1 MGIRIIAKDI
11 SLNAFHKFG
20 IVGYITGIMT
30 AVLLTYQLGLSL
42 WVIAI
47 VSLVAAFGFFFLN
60 MVIKIGLKRENI
72 VYYHHEIF
80 ILFLCGVVLFLLKLP
95 VWRYLDVIIIAIG
108 IFLFWGRMGC
118 FAVGCCHGR
127 LSAFGCIYKKTAHS
141 QSIAPAYIGFKIFPI
156 QILESIFVII
166 LVSFL
171 IFVSPNSKPGFVVIL
186 YSLFYGWYRFIVEFY
201 RGDIDRP
208 YWSGI
213 SEAQMTSLIL
223 VTISCLLSAS
233 YSNIV
238 FSLSIIPTVFIWSI
252 AVFILLKYRNH
263 ESILSAKSVYQFF
276 NNARNFL
283 EFNNRNIQR
292 RPEVTRINKH
302 TQLSI
307 SEGDG
312 SKIVTL
318 TQDRDWFSFETK
330 GILKI
335 LYYLNPDMERVQMI
349 RKKNT
354 VHIIFKTGQ

>member
-208 YWSGI
+208 IGV
-213 SEAQMTSLIL
+213 E
-223 VTISCLLSAS
+223 
-233 YSNIV
+233 
-238 FSLSIIPTVFIWSI
+238 
-252 AVFILLKYRNH
+252 YRRH
-263 ESILSAKSVYQFF
+263 
-276 NNARNFL
+276 R
-283 EFNNRNIQR
+283 
-292 RPEVTRINKH
+292 
-302 TQLSI
+302 
-307 SEGDG
+307 
-312 SKIVTL
+312 
-318 TQDRDWFSFETK
+318 
-330 GILKI
+330 
-335 LYYLNPDMERVQMI
+335 
-349 RKKNT
+349 
-354 VHIIFKTGQ
+354 

>member
-1 MGIRIIAKDI
+1 
-11 SLNAFHKFG
+11 
-20 IVGYITGIMT
+20 
-30 AVLLTYQLGLSL
+30 
-42 WVIAI
+42 
-47 VSLVAAFGFFFLN
+47 
-60 MVIKIGLKRENI
+60 
-72 VYYHHEIF
+72 
-80 ILFLCGVVLFLLKLP
+80 
-95 VWRYLDVIIIAIG
+95 
-108 IFLFWGRMGC
+108 
-118 FAVGCCHGR
+118 
-127 LSAFGCIYKKTAHS
+127 
-141 QSIAPAYIGFKIFPI
+141 
-156 QILESIFVII
+156 
-166 LVSFL
+166 
-171 IFVSPNSKPGFVVIL
+171 
-186 YSLFYGWYRFIVEFY
+186 
-201 RGDIDRP
+201 
-208 YWSGI
+208 
-213 SEAQMTSLIL
+213 MTSLIL

-292 RPEVTRINKH
+292 RLEVTRINKH

>member
-108 IFLFWGRMGC
+108 
-118 FAVGCCHGR
+118 
-127 LSAFGCIYKKTAHS
+127 
-141 QSIAPAYIGFKIFPI
+141 IAPAYIGFKIFPI

-292 RPEVTRINKH
+292 RLEVTRINKH

>member
-1 MGIRIIAKDI
+1 MGFRIIAKDI
-11 SLNAFHKFG
+11 SLNSFHKFG
-20 IVGYITGIMT
+20 IVGYITGILT
-30 AVLLTYQLGLSL
+30 ALVLTHNLGLSL

-47 VSLVAAFGFFFLN
+47 VSIVAVFGFFFLN
-60 MVIKIGLKRENI
+60 MIIKISIKKENI

-80 ILFLCGVVLFLLKLP
+80 ILFLCGLVLLALNLP
-95 VWRYLDVIIIAIG
+95 VWRYLDIIIIALG

-118 FAVGCCHGR
+118 FSVGCCHGKLYKYGFEYKDTS
-127 LSAFGCIYKKTAHS
+127 LSKT
-141 QSIAPAYIGFKIFPI
+141 IAPAYIGFKIFPI
-156 QILESIFVII
+156 QILESLFVFI
-166 LVSFL
+166 LVSNL
-171 IFVSPNSKPGFVVIL
+171 IFILPNSKPGFVLLL
-186 YSLFYGWYRFIVEFY
+186 YTLFYGWYRFIVEFY

-213 SEAQMTSLIL
+213 SEAQYTSLIL
-223 VTISCLLSAS
+223 VTISCSLTSS
-233 YSNIV
+233 YSNFV
-238 FSLSIIPTVFIWSI
+238 FYLSILPTVIIWSM
-252 AVFILLKYRNH
+252 AVYILLKYRNH

-276 NNARNFL
+276 NITRNFL
-283 EFNNRNIQR
+283 DFKKINIKR
-292 RPEVTRINKH
+292 KLEVKRINKH